1 MGPAQHRLRDSANGL
16 KLAGQATI
24 QTEGQ
29 NGSTIVVVEQD
40 AGRLPSDA
48 SSEPDPLDND
58 VKGQVSASG
67 PGLSDSAP
75 SPVEQSP
82 VLSRPAEITQ
92 DQSHGTNLRPI
103 DPDPAPPRASDLS
116 RVLDPRQ
123 GFGQR
128 SPTPAGRPDYTDRI
142 DSLLASAL
150 QEQSREKRFLMETV
164 YGAKSALVKA
174 QEELTAIR
182 ELVAARDREVI
193 GLLESRLPGVE
204 TDHLT
209 GRVEAIERLVGQSDQ
224 SLVHTLE
231 SRLEEIDSQDVNKR
245 IDAVN
250 GRIDAIEE
258 AIIELADRVS
268 QLPQTFRNDLEASS
282 VALSDHMSEEAVEVI
297 RNLRTVSDAVMADL
311 REDAVEMVRTLRLL
325 SETVV
330 EDVKRALEASR
341 KQTLNALQLSRKQSV
356 DLMKSVAGNVNETTK
371 ITAEALAE
379 HLTSYLSQREERIGR
394 ARDQVL
400 VDLVRELGENLKR
413 RDRRKLG
420 QALSEF
426 QDNPG
431 GGSKLASST
440 SPSPG
445 WQPFPSPP
453 PMPMAEPNSVLAPS
467 DPRTEL
473 SQSGPISAA
482 RMIGEPLEEF
492 EEDMNEYLRV
502 PPPGVPVDSKSG
514 RSLSKRDRAP
524 ESRKRS
530 GGNSSA
536 GSTSTRGRASSKTKK
551 AASDEG
557 EGSSKRAAN
566 PRGGS
571 TTGTSSKSMRYRG
584 RSPVSGE

>member
-1 MGPAQHRLRDSANGL
+1 
-16 KLAGQATI
+16 
-24 QTEGQ
+24 
-29 NGSTIVVVEQD
+29 VEQD
-40 AGRLPSDA
+40 AGGLPSDA
-48 SSEPDPLDND
+48 SSEPDPLGDD
-58 VKGQVSASG
+58 VKDQVPASG
-67 PGLSDSAP
+67 QGLSDSSP
-75 SPVEQSP
+75 RPVEP
-82 VLSRPAEITQ
+82 PPAPPRPADSTPE
-92 DQSHGTNLRPI
+92 QSQVTNLRPI
-103 DPDPAPPRASDLS
+103 GPDPAPSRTGDLS

-123 GFGQR
+123 GFRQR
-128 SPTPAGRPDYTDRI
+128 PAPGGRPDYTDRI

-182 ELVAARDREVI
+182 ELVAARDKELI

-209 GRVEAIERLVGQSDQ
+209 GRVEAIERLVGQTDQ

-231 SRLEEIDSQDVNKR
+231 SRLEEVDSQDVNKR

-268 QLPQTFRNDLEASS
+268 QVPQTFRNDLEASS
-282 VALSDHMSEEAVEVI
+282 VALSDRMSEEAAEVI
-297 RNLRTVSDAVMADL
+297 NNVRSISDAFMADL

-379 HLTSYLSQREERIGR
+379 HLTSYLSQREERIAR

-420 QALSEF
+420 QAVSES

-431 GGSKLASST
+431 GGSQLASST
-440 SPSPG
+440 TPAPS

-453 PMPMAEPNSVLAPS
+453 PMSMADPNSVLAAS
-467 DPRTEL
+467 DPRTGL
-473 SQSGPISAA
+473 SQSGPVSAA
-482 RMIGEPLEEF
+482 RMIAEPLDDF
-492 EEDMNEYLRV
+492 EEDMNEYFRV
-502 PPPGVPVDSKSG
+502 PPPGVPSDSEPGKP
-514 RSLSKRDRAP
+514 KRDRAP

-530 GGNSSA
+530 GDNPPA
-536 GSTSTRGRASSKTKK
+536 GSTPARGRASTKTKK
-551 AASDEG
+551 AAPDE
-557 EGSSKRAAN
+557 EQGSSRRAAN

-571 TTGTSSKSMRYRG
+571 TGTSGKSMRYRG
-584 RSPVSGE
+584 RSAVSGE